1 MTIGSGEQPPQWARQ
16 VLDARD
22 RRRGGMTAPAAGL
35 CLIAVRYAQ
44 EFSLPVNQEVIGF
57 TVSMA

>member
-1 MTIGSGEQPPQWARQ
+1 
-16 VLDARD
+16 
-22 RRRGGMTAPAAGL
+22 MTAPAAGL